1 MARLRYRM
9 LRNRRHVVGIR
20 QPLGLVREERTEL
33 DLVEAG
39 EREVEAELLQVAE
52 FEPQPRPPLAG
63 LCRPRLWSPRRGD
76 GGHPRA
82 PLRTR
87 ARNAIDLS
95 WLTPTQPRNA
105 IDLSWLT
112 PTQRQAYV
120 IADNQ
125 LATDAGWD
133 AEMLRPARSS
143 VPPEGAHGRQL
154 CRSRHPAG
162 WGS

>member
-95 WLTPTQPRNA
+95 WLTPTQ
-105 IDLSWLT
+105 
-112 PTQRQAYV
+112 RQAYV